1 MIRGDPAPDGPKRV
15 GMIMSAQDNDV
26 ANERSSGNLVLPGD
40 RIGRTGS
47 IRAGNGV
54 MKGER
59 YLIATQMGLL
69 IRSERSVH
77 VIPMKGRYRPGKG
90 DFLIGIV
97 KDHTPSRWFFDI
109 NTPQGARLH
118 SSDTPWSVDFG
129 RTGEYMNVGDV
140 AYLKVMEVDDMGRAD
155 LTMKGP
161 GLRKLRSGQVMGIR
175 PSQVPRL
182 IGRNGSLIAAVK
194 RRTGCRIFIGKNGWI
209 WVDGEDAGIEMVRRV
224 LDAVDER
231 PHMGG
236 VSEHILGILGEEE
249 RG

>member
-1 MIRGDPAPDGPKRV
+1 
-15 GMIMSAQDNDV
+15 MIMSGQDDDLTR
-26 ANERSSGNLVLPGD
+26 EMSSGDLVLPGD
-40 RIGRTGS
+40 RIGRTGE

-54 MKGER
+54 MKGEKD
-59 YLIATQMGLL
+59 LVATQMGLL
-69 IRSERSVH
+69 IRSDRSVH

-97 KDHTPSRWFFDI
+97 KDHSPSRWFLDI
-109 NTPQGARLH
+109 NSPQGARLH
-118 SSDTPWSVDFG
+118 ASDTPWTVDFG

-140 AYLKVMEVDDMGRAD
+140 AYLKVKEVDDIGRVD

-194 RRTGCRIFIGKNGWI
+194 RGTGCSIFIGKNGWI
-209 WVDGEDAGIEMVRRV
+209 WVDGEAAGIQMVRRV
-224 LDAVDER
+224 LCAVDER

-236 VSEHILGILGEEE
+236 VSEHILEILGEK
-249 RG
+249 G